1 MGGFRFLEHMS
12 DAFIEAWGDSF
23 EEAYVEA
30 AKAFYELVSSMSGV
44 EARVERVVEAEGRD
58 LQELLYDM
66 LEKPKAPHPPK
77 RRLVERFKAVGQP

>member
-30 AKAFYELVSSMSGV
+30 AKAFYELVSSMKGV
-44 EARVERVVEAEGRD
+44 EPRVERVVEAKGRD

-66 LEKPKAPHPPK
+66 LETVSYTHLTLPTK
-77 RRLVERFKAVGQP
+77 RIV